1 MTLDSYLLYLAAL
14 GVFFGIPPD
23 TSQLLMISN
32 SIRHFVRRSLWTV
45 AGDLSA
51 NCLQMI
57 AAAFGVS
64 SLVAISA
71 DFFVW
76 IKWLGVIYLLWLGLK
91 LILRRDLV
99 DIVQGAPVKSAWH
112 LYQQGGLTSLANPF
126 AVMFFVALFPQ
137 FIDPAAAIL
146 TQFIVLG
153 GTYLLIDGVILILW
167 GGIALRAT
175 FGLRRGPARLVAKL
189 CGGLMIGAAILLGIK
204 TFEPNLT

>member
-1 MTLDSYLLYLAAL
+1 MTLDSYLFYLAAL
-14 GVFFGIPPD
+14 AVFFGTLPD

-32 SIRHFVRRSLWTV
+32 SIRHGVHRSLWTV

-91 LILRRDLV
+91 LILRRDPV
-99 DIVQGAPVKSAWH
+99 DIVQVASVKSARH
-112 LYQQGGLTSLANPF
+112 LYQQGGITSLANSF
-126 AVMFFVALFPQ
+126 AAIFFAALFPQ
-137 FIDPAAAIL
+137 LIGSAVAIL
-146 TQFIVLG
+146 
-153 GTYLLIDGVILILW
+153 
-167 GGIALRAT
+167 
-175 FGLRRGPARLVAKL
+175 P
-189 CGGLMIGAAILLGIK
+189 
-204 TFEPNLT
+204 

>member
-1 MTLDSYLLYLAAL
+1 MTLGTYLLYLAAVA
-14 GVFFGIPPD
+14 VFFATPPD

-32 SIRHFVRRSLWTV
+32 SIRHGVRRSLWTV

-51 NCLQMI
+51 NCLQMT

-91 LILRRDLV
+91 LILRRDPV
-99 DIVQGAPVKSAWH
+99 DIVQGAPVESAWH

-126 AVMFFVALFPQ
+126 AVMFFAALFPQ

-146 TQFIVLG
+146 PQLIVLG

-167 GGIALRAT
+167 GGSLCAQPVGCVA
-175 FGLRRGPARLVAKL
+175 GRRVWLPSF
-189 CGGLMIGAAILLGIK
+189 AAG
-204 TFEPNLT
+204 